1 MGIRERDRERYNR
14 DPKES
19 LNSLTKHTQRA
30 NDDIDGIIIL
40 RFTVLFFQRGFLEKK
55 KFDDDDKQALE
66 KRKTKCIRA
75 SGNHRNF
82 PGLQELCKCEIPPHI
97 GRVDFVKQMY
107 RWADMTYTDG
117 GLATFGKRMEISAI
131 NENQAGETNGYLI
144 SVFDFKDGE
153 EQVVAELICQ
163 MDQTL
168 IQTYDTILPPSKPGD
183 IEGIKKMNRSGKD
196 EFIEGEFFVISR
208 KLPTDE
214 TVGSVLKV
222 MIKRMMSAINAYYA
236 FGSPFSEEF

>member
-1 MGIRERDRERYNR
+1 M
-14 DPKES
+14 
-19 LNSLTKHTQRA
+19 RA
-30 NDDIDGIIIL
+30 EIIE
-40 RFTVLFFQRGFLEKK
+40 T
-55 KFDDDDKQALE
+55 
-66 KRKTKCIRA
+66 
-75 SGNHRNF
+75 S

-107 RWADMTYTDG
+107 RWADMTYTAG

>member
-1 MGIRERDRERYNR
+1 MT
-14 DPKES
+14 S
-19 LNSLTKHTQRA
+19 MASSSALTQFTSCSSTNVSSRRKNLTTTT
-30 NDDIDGIIIL
+30 IL
-40 RFTVLFFQRGFLEKK
+40 RHSRRGR
-55 KFDDDDKQALE
+55 QNVSV
-66 KRKTKCIRA
+66 RA
-75 SGNHRNF
+75 EIIETS

>member
-1 MGIRERDRERYNR
+1 MTSSRLSAASKRRHV
-14 DPKES
+14 S
-19 LNSLTKHTQRA
+19 VVTRA
-30 NDDIDGIIIL
+30 EIIE
-40 RFTVLFFQRGFLEKK
+40 T
-55 KFDDDDKQALE
+55 
-66 KRKTKCIRA
+66 
-75 SGNHRNF
+75 S

-107 RWADMTYTDG
+107 RWADMTFTDG
-117 GLATFGKRMEISAI
+117 GLATFGKRMTLEAI

-144 SVFDFKDGE
+144 SVYDFKDGE
-153 EQVVAELICQ
+153 EKVVAELICQ
-163 MDQTL
+163 MDSTMV
-168 IQTYDTILPPSKPGD
+168 QTYDTILPPTKPGD
-183 IEGIKKMNRSGKD
+183 TEGIKKMNRSGKD

-214 TVGSVLKV
+214 SVGSVLKV

>member
-1 MGIRERDRERYNR
+1 MMAHATKAALTTQFGASTTTRELTYNTTR
-14 DPKES
+14 RLSSPKRRRIS
-19 LNSLTKHTQRA
+19 VKNPARA
-30 NDDIDGIIIL
+30 EIVE
-40 RFTVLFFQRGFLEKK
+40 T
-55 KFDDDDKQALE
+55 
-66 KRKTKCIRA
+66 
-75 SGNHRNF
+75 S

-97 GRVDFVKQMY
+97 GRADFVKQMY

-222 MIKRMMSAINAYYA
+222 MIKRMMSASNAYYA